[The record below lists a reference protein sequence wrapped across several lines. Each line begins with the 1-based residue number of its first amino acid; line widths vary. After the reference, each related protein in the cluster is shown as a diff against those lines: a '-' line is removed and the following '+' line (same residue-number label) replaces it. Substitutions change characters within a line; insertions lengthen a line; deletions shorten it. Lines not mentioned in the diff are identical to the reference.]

1 MAEYKHSSVPAGFKE
16 IPGYDGRYFINEKGE
31 VWSTFRNRVLTQH
44 LDAQKRYLQSL
55 MMVPGRTK
63 GIPRYIHKL
72 VVITWIGEAPGPVG
86 TKRGYYCINHK
97 DGNKLNNHASNLE
110 WVTNEENLS
119 HAWRTGLR
127 NDFIGENAKN
137 SVFTS
142 EDVRNI
148 RLRIL
153 DGEKVK
159 DVAREYNVNVG
170 VIKNIQ
176 KFYSWK
182 RQDWDLIGPMMQIC
196 RSKWLAETLK
206 CTKTGNFY
214 SYSDLCRYTSKA
226 ESV

>member
-44 LDAQKRYLQSL
+44 LDGQKRYLQSL
-55 MMVPGRTK
+55 MMIPGRTK
-63 GIPRYIHKL
+63 GIPKYIHKL
-72 VVITWIGEAPGPVG
+72 VAITWIGEAPGPVG
-86 TKRGYYCINHK
+86 TKRGHYCINHK

-142 EDVRNI
+142 EDVRTI

-182 RQDWDLIGPMMQIC
+182 RQDWDLIEPMMQIC

-206 CTKTGNFY
+206 CAKTGNFY

-226 ESV
+226 ELV

>member
-1 MAEYKHSSVPAGFKE
+1 MATNKHSSVPAGFKE
-16 IPGYDGRYFINEKGE
+16 IPGYDERYFINKKGE

-63 GIPRYIHKL
+63 GIPKYIHKL
-72 VVITWIGEAPGPVG
+72 VAITWIGEAPGPVG

-97 DGNKLNNHASNLE
+97 DGNKLNNHANNLE

-127 NDFIGENAKN
+127 DDFIGENAKH

-142 EDVRNI
+142 EDVRTI

-159 DVAREYNVNVG
+159 DIAQEYNVNVA

-182 RQDWDLIGPMMQIC
+182 RQDWDLIEPMMQIC
-196 RSKWLAETLK
+196 RSKWLAGTLK
-206 CTKTGNFY
+206 CTQTGNFY
-214 SYSDLCRYTSKA
+214 SYSDISRYKSKA
-226 ESV
+226 DSV